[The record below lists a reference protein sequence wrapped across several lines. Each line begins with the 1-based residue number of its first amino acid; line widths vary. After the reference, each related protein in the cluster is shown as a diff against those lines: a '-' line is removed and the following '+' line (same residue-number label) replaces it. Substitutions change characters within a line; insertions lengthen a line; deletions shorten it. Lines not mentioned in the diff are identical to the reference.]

1 MYGFIVS
8 RSLSSV
14 CKICICGWWKSEL
27 LVKVM
32 LWFLYCLTVGKLSL
46 WTKQKLLANST
57 LLSLYGFEAHLKQTT
72 TPVLHHTSI
81 LQDVPYRW
89 DIFQSA
95 SMTSFFVAAILLPSM
110 VEKMCVIMKNSKIYP
125 IHMRHPVL
133 CTYLY
138 HSVVVKCI
146 NWQEY
151 ETGSVSI
158 NSCK

>member
-8 RSLSSV
+8 RSSSV
-14 CKICICGWWKSEL
+14 CKICICGWKSEL

-32 LWFLYCLTVGKLSL
+32 LWFLYCLTVGNLVFGPNKNDLQ
-46 WTKQKLLANST
+46 TAHCC
-57 LLSLYGFEAHLKQTT
+57 LYGFEAHLKQTT
-72 TPVLHHTSI
+72 TPDLHHTSI
-81 LQDVPYRW
+81 LQEVPYRW

-95 SMTSFFVAAILLPSM
+95 SMTSFLVAAILLPSM

-133 CTYLY
+133 CTYVY
-138 HSVVVKCI
+138 HSAVVKCI

-151 ETGSVSI
+151 ETGSV
-158 NSCK
+158 